1 MERNSEA
8 VAMSSLIHLLVEE
21 MGKDKATVFVQKW
34 IDTLPDSCRGIE
46 DPPTAQEFIGTMT
59 SNSSGC

>member
-8 VAMSSLIHLLVEE
+8 VAMSVLIRLLVEE

-46 DPPTAQEFIGTMT
+46 DPPTAEQFIGIMT
-59 SNSSGC
+59 NSSGC